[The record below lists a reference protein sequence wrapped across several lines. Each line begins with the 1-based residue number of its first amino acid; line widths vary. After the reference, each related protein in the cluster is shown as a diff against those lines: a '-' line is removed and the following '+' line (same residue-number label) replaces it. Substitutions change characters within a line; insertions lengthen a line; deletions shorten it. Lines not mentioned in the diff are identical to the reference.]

1 MFLGIDFG
9 TSNSSAALMI
19 GDRPRLVKEPVKQ
32 GYSFPSSIYL
42 TEEGEIL
49 VGQIA
54 ENRKFLDL
62 TRYRREFKKD
72 LLQNTPYFLGS
83 QGEYEFSPQESIAEV
98 IKTLKKEADKITTS
112 LGIDNVTNAV
122 ITIPASYKKNKKD
135 LMKEAAKK
143 AGLTS
148 AELLEEPV
156 AAAIYYNYQNPATF
170 QEGDII
176 LIYDLGGGTFDA
188 TLIEKIGNSFQ
199 ILGQPVGIENCGGI
213 NFDRAI
219 FENLKNFC
227 NTDRDGLNLIDKNQK
242 NLLLDF
248 CRDIKHQFSSYT
260 NAAGQIPISGQTY
273 QLAASDFNR
282 AIASYVE
289 QTLNI
294 CENLIKS
301 VGLETRDISQVLMVG
316 GSCRIPYIQE
326 SIKIRL
332 KTSVLLVDEP
342 ELAVC
347 QGAAIKTLGHTE
359 WWEQY
364 EIHNEDLKRSSKD
377 NQNLQSA
384 QPQWWEQYEI
394 PDEDLKRS
402 RQENQSSQQ
411 QWWEQYEIHNEDLK
425 RSSVENSQSQWWE
438 QYEIPDE
445 ATNRLQQE
453 NQSSQQQWWEQYEIH
468 NEDLKRSR

>member
-425 RSSVENSQSQWWE
+425 RS
-438 QYEIPDE
+438 
-445 ATNRLQQE
+445 R
-453 NQSSQQQWWEQYEIH
+453 
-468 NEDLKRSR
+468 